1 MTDYRGRA
9 DLPLGIRSNNPG
21 NLRHSSQFTWIGE
34 VGVNEKGFCI
44 FDTMEN
50 GIRALAKNLLSYFHK
65 HGLDTVAG
73 IIERWAPPGENDTG
87 AYITSVAG
95 SLGVAP
101 DRVLDLE
108 DVSTLASLVAAI
120 SRHENGA
127 QPVSANVTAAIFVA
141 GTQDALAT
149 TA

>member
-1 MTDYRGRA
+1 MTDYRNRS

-21 NLRHSSQFTWIGE
+21 NIRHSSKFTWLGE
-34 VGVNEKGFCI
+34 SGVNAKGFCV
-44 FDTMEN
+44 FDTLEN
-50 GIRALAKNLLSYFHK
+50 GIRALAKNLLAYFHQ

-73 IIERWAPPGENDTG
+73 VIERWAPPGENDTV

-120 SRHENGA
+120 CRHENTP
-127 QPVSANVTAAIFVA
+127 QSISNNVTAATFVA
-141 GTQDALAT
+141 GTQSALA
-149 TA
+149 